1 MAKKKSFVRRLT
13 NAIANPRLI
22 VLWLVDKFKYYIPD
36 LVYLKIVYRFR
47 MKKRLNIKNP
57 KSFSEKLQWLKLYYH
72 NPEYTKMVDKALAKE
87 YVSNVIGEEYIVPLL
102 GCWNKFDNIDFD
114 SLPNQFV
121 LKTTH
126 GCGGII
132 ICKNKNE
139 LNKVEA
145 KKIIEKSLRDNYFI
159 YGREWPYKNVIP
171 KIIAEK
177 FLVDDSGVGLKDYKF
192 FCFDGEPK
200 AMFIATD
207 RGIDTRFNFYDIDF
221 NLLPFTNGYK
231 NSDKTISKPKN
242 YDLMVDLSKKLSKGI
257 PHVRVDFYNVD
268 GKIYFGEM
276 TFFHWG
282 GIMPF
287 EPEEWDYIF
296 GSWLNLPDKM
306 V

>member
-1 MAKKKSFVRRLT
+1 MKNEEPFIK
-13 NAIANPRLI
+13 RLI
-22 VLWLVDKFKYYIPD
+22 NSITYPKRIFLYLLFKFKYYIPD
-36 LVYLKIVYRFR
+36 KTFLKIKYRLK
-47 MKKRLNIKNP
+47 MGKRLNIKNP

-242 YDLMVDLSKKLSKGI
+242 YDLMVDLSKKISKGI

-282 GIMPF
+282 GMMPF